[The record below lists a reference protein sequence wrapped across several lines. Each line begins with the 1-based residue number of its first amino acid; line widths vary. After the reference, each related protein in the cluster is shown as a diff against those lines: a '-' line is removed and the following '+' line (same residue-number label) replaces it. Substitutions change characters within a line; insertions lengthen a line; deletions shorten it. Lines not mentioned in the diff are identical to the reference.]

1 MFQKQVSLK
10 PYNSFGMD
18 VKAERF
24 VSVESL
30 EDLVSVLETNPSK
43 LLVLGGGSNLLLTE
57 DVKGTCCAY
66 QFKRALKFAKEITE
80 QLWSKRRL
88 VKTGMTLFYGL

>member
-10 PYNSFGMD
+10 PFNSFGMD

-30 EDLVSVLETNPSK
+30 EDLVSVLETNPSN
-43 LLVLGGGSNLLLTE
+43 LLVLGGGSNLLLTK
-57 DVKGTCCAY
+57 DVKGLVVHIN
-66 QFKRALKFAKEITE
+66 LKGIEICERNNGIT
-80 QLWSKRRL
+80 L
-88 VKTGMTLFYGL
+88 VKAAAGEN